1 MESSQN
7 QQSKGKVWPIVILV
21 LFIISV
27 VVNLLL
33 LITIGFTVEDY
44 ENELYIDSM
53 EWCEFSND
61 MIDYSN
67 DLLELVQVYYIDYEE
82 IDYLE
87 SFDCWS

>member
-1 MESSQN
+1 MENSQN

-53 EWCEFSND
+53 EWCEFSNEI
-61 MIDYSN
+61 IDYSN
-67 DLLELVQVYYIDYEE
+67 DLVELIWLYDDESVLEGIEKT
-82 IDYLE
+82 
-87 SFDCWS
+87 DCWR